1 MIFSPRE
8 SREFLERVL
17 NSLESTLGDGRRD
30 LTASDD
36 LSVCDLLV
44 AVDLAP
50 VMLSKIVTGSSRKQ
64 WERVRGWHESVL
76 ARKDLF
82 GDLDVLEVARKT
94 MAGAASKD
102 AKETKGRQS
111 KNERKAKEKKN
122 QSRSKSK
129 LR

>member
-1 MIFSPRE
+1 M
-8 SREFLERVL
+8 ERVL
-17 NSLESTLGDGRRD
+17 NSLESTLGDGRRH
-30 LTASDD
+30 LAASDD

-64 WERVRGWHESVL
+64 WERVRWWHESVL

-94 MAGAASKD
+94 MTGAASKD

-111 KNERKAKEKKN
+111 KNERKAKTKENKN
-122 QSRSKSK
+122 QSRSQNK